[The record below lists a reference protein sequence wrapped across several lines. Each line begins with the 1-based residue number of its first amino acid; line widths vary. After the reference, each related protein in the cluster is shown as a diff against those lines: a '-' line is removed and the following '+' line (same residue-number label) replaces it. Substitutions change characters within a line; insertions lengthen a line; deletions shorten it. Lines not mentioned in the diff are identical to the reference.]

1 MVSCQL
7 IQSDTIHPLTLQFVR
22 FKRQLDEVIVRV
34 KLRWFLPSIAGFFL
48 LLSAAAEAATLQF
61 WRFNQTQNRLE
72 IKADQG
78 IQPRAQ
84 LLQNPARL
92 VIDLPGTRLGRP
104 KQTEAYRGTITS
116 LRVAQFERNTT
127 RIVLELAR
135 GYTLDPAQVKFRYS
149 SARQWTVE
157 LPQPTVLPLLAD
169 INNLPSQA
177 IAVPQAPGV
186 SADSSLFNSSA
197 AVPSPNPGYV
207 VIPTKP
213 TKTSPNI
220 AGSEPSPSS
229 GFSLPNRSSRPPM
242 PVSPPPPAIDRSV
255 FQPANGRVV
264 VVIDPGHG
272 GPDPGAVG
280 IGGLKETDIVLDIGR
295 QVSALLERQGI
306 TVIQTRNAEYDLG
319 LEPRVQMA
327 NRANAAVFVS
337 IHANA
342 ISMARPDING
352 LETYYY
358 DSGKALADIVHRTI
372 LEDIS
377 IPDRRVRSARFYV
390 LRRTSMPSILVET
403 GFVTGAADAA
413 RLRDAGYRSQMAAA
427 IAKGILRYLGRSS

>member
-1 MVSCQL
+1 MKSRWL
-7 IQSDTIHPLTLQFVR
+7 LPG
-22 FKRQLDEVIVRV
+22 IV
-34 KLRWFLPSIAGFFL
+34 GFFL

-61 WRFNQTQNRLE
+61 WRFSQAQNRLE
-72 IKADQG
+72 LRADQG

-104 KQTEAYRGTITS
+104 KQTETYRGTITS
-116 LRVAQFERNTT
+116 LRVAQFERDTT

-149 SARQWTVE
+149 NARQWTVE
-157 LPQPTVLPLLAD
+157 LPQPTVLPLLSD

-186 SADSSLFNSSA
+186 VAGKSLLFNSNT

-207 VIPTKP
+207 ITPANPTKI
-213 TKTSPNI
+213 SPNI
-220 AGSEPSPSS
+220 ASSEPPQNS
-229 GFSLPNRSSRPPM
+229 GFSLPNRTIRPPIS
-242 PVSPPPPAIDRSV
+242 VTPPPPAIARPIL
-255 FQPANGRVV
+255 QAPNGRVV

-280 IGGLKETDIVLDIGR
+280 IGGLKETDVVLDISR
-295 QVSALLERQGI
+295 QVSALLERQGV
-306 TVIQTRNAEYDLG
+306 TVIQTRSAEYDLG

-327 NRANAAVFVS
+327 NQANAAIFVS

-358 DSGKALADIVHRTI
+358 NSGKALADTVHRTI
-372 LEDIS
+372 LEETGV
-377 IPDRRVRSARFYV
+377 PDRRVKSSRFYV
-390 LRRTSMPSILVET
+390 LRRTSMPSILIET

-413 RLRDAGYRSQMAAA
+413 RLRDAGFRSQMAGA
-427 IAKGILRYLGRSS
+427 IARGILRYLGRSS

>member
-1 MVSCQL
+1 MKSRWL
-7 IQSDTIHPLTLQFVR
+7 LPG
-22 FKRQLDEVIVRV
+22 IV
-34 KLRWFLPSIAGFFL
+34 GFFL

-61 WRFNQTQNRLE
+61 WRFSQAQNRLE
-72 IKADQG
+72 LRADQG

-92 VIDLPGTRLGRP
+92 VIDIPGTRLGRP

-116 LRVAQFERNTT
+116 LRVAQFERDTT

-135 GYTLDPAQVKFRYS
+135 GYTLDPAQVKFSYS
-149 SARQWTVE
+149 NARQWTVE

-169 INNLPSQA
+169 ITGLPSQA

-186 SADSSLFNSSA
+186 VAGNSPLFNSNA

-207 VIPTKP
+207 ITPANP

-220 AGSEPSPSS
+220 TSSEPPPNS
-229 GFSLPNRSSRPPM
+229 GFSLPNRNIRPPIS
-242 PVSPPPPAIDRSV
+242 VTPPPPAIARSV
-255 FQPANGRVV
+255 LPDPNGRLV

-280 IGGLKETDIVLDIGR
+280 IGGLKETDIVLDISR
-295 QVSALLERQGI
+295 QVTALLERQGV

-342 ISMARPDING
+342 ISMSRPEVNG
-352 LETYYY
+352 IETFHIAG
-358 DSGKALADIVHRTI
+358 SVEGRRLAA
-372 LEDIS
+372 S
-377 IPDRRVRSARFYV
+377 IQQQLLANTGMRDRGVKRARFYV
-390 LRRTSMPSILVET
+390 LVHTAMPAVLVEV
-403 GFVTGAADAA
+403 GFVTGQEDAP
-413 RLRDAGYRSQMAAA
+413 RLSDPAMRTQMAQA
-427 IAKGILRYLGRSS
+427 IARGILRYLGRSS

>member
-1 MVSCQL
+1 MKSRWVL
-7 IQSDTIHPLTLQFVR
+7 PG
-22 FKRQLDEVIVRV
+22 IV
-34 KLRWFLPSIAGFFL
+34 GFFL
-48 LLSAAAEAATLQF
+48 WLSAAAEAATLQF
-61 WRFNQTQNRLE
+61 WRFNQAQNRLE
-72 IKADQG
+72 LRADQG
-78 IQPRAQ
+78 VQPRAL

-116 LRVAQFERNTT
+116 LRIAQFDQDTT

-149 SARQWTVE
+149 NARQWTVE

-186 SADSSLFNSSA
+186 AAGSSLFNSNA

-207 VIPTKP
+207 ITPANPANPSSTID
-213 TKTSPNI
+213 T
-220 AGSEPSPSS
+220 SEPSPNA
-229 GFSLPNRSSRPPM
+229 GFSLPNRTTRPPM
-242 PVSPPPPAIDRSV
+242 PVSPPPPATPRPV

-280 IGGLKETDIVLDIGR
+280 IGGLKETDIVLDISS
-295 QVSALLERQGI
+295 QVTAFLERQGV

-327 NRANAAVFVS
+327 NKANAAIFVS

-352 LETYYY
+352 LETYYHN
-358 DSGKALADIVHRTI
+358 SGKALADVVHRTI
-372 LEDIS
+372 LEETGV
-377 IPDRRVRSARFYV
+377 PDRRVRSSRFYV

-403 GFVTGAADAA
+403 GFVTGAQDAA
-413 RLRDAGYRSQMAAA
+413 RLRDAGFRSRMADA
-427 IAKGILRYLGRSS
+427 IARGILRYLGRSS

>member
-1 MVSCQL
+1 VRSSWLFSGIVS
-7 IQSDTIHPLTLQFVR
+7 
-22 FKRQLDEVIVRV
+22 
-34 KLRWFLPSIAGFFL
+34 FFL

-61 WRFNQTQNRLE
+61 WRFSQAQNRLE
-72 IKADQG
+72 LRTDQG

-104 KQTEAYRGTITS
+104 KQTEAYRGTVIS
-116 LRVAQFERNTT
+116 LRVAQFERDTT

-135 GYTLDPAQVKFRYS
+135 GYTLDPAQVKFRYNN
-149 SARQWTVE
+149 ARQWTVE
-157 LPQPTVLPLLAD
+157 LPPPTVLPLLAD

-186 SADSSLFNSSA
+186 VAGSSLFNSNA

-207 VIPTKP
+207 VTPANPTRALP
-213 TKTSPNI
+213 ALTT
-220 AGSEPSPSS
+220 SEPSPNS
-229 GFSLPNRSSRPPM
+229 GFSLPNRGTRPP
-242 PVSPPPPAIDRSV
+242 VSVTPLPATPRPV
-255 FQPANGRVV
+255 FQPANGRLV

-280 IGGLKETDIVLDIGR
+280 IGGLKETDVVLDIGR
-295 QVSALLERQGI
+295 QVTALLERQGV

-327 NRANAAVFVS
+327 NKANATVFVS

-342 ISMARPDING
+342 ISLARPDISG

-358 DSGKALADIVHRTI
+358 DSGKALADVVHRTI
-372 LEDIS
+372 LEDIGL
-377 IPDRRVRSARFYV
+377 PDRRVRSARFYV

-413 RLRDAGYRSQMAAA
+413 RLSDADYRSRMAAA
-427 IAKGILRYLGRSS
+427 IAKGILRYLGRNS

>member
-1 MVSCQL
+1 VKSRWL
-7 IQSDTIHPLTLQFVR
+7 LPG
-22 FKRQLDEVIVRV
+22 IV
-34 KLRWFLPSIAGFFL
+34 GFFL

-61 WRFNQTQNRLE
+61 WRFSQAQNRLE
-72 IKADQG
+72 IRADQG

-92 VIDLPGTRLGRP
+92 VIDIPGTRLGRP

-116 LRVAQFERNTT
+116 LRVAQFERDTT
-127 RIVLELAR
+127 RIVLELAK
-135 GYTLDPAQVKFRYS
+135 GYTLDPAQVKFRYGN
-149 SARQWTVE
+149 ARQWTVE
-157 LPQPTVLPLLAD
+157 LPQPTVIPLLETL
-169 INNLPSQA
+169 NNLPSQA

-186 SADSSLFNSSA
+186 IAGKSSLFNSITA
-197 AVPSPNPGYV
+197 APSPNPGYV
-207 VIPTKP
+207 VTPANPTKM
-213 TKTSPNI
+213 SPI
-220 AGSEPSPSS
+220 AGSESSPNS
-229 GFSLPNRSSRPPM
+229 GFSLPSRTSRPPM
-242 PVSPPPPAIDRSV
+242 PVSPPPPVITRSV
-255 FQPANGRVV
+255 TQPANGRVV

-295 QVSALLERQGI
+295 QVTAFLERQGV
-306 TVIQTRNAEYDLG
+306 TVIQTRDAEYDLG

-327 NRANAAVFVS
+327 NKANAAVFVS

-358 DSGKALADIVHRTI
+358 DSGKALAATVHRTI
-372 LEDIS
+372 LEELGV
-377 IPDRRVRSARFYV
+377 PDRRVRSARFYV

-413 RLRDAGYRSQMAAA
+413 RLRDAGFRSRMADA

>member
-1 MVSCQL
+1 MKSRWL
-7 IQSDTIHPLTLQFVR
+7 LPG
-22 FKRQLDEVIVRV
+22 IV
-34 KLRWFLPSIAGFFL
+34 GFFL
-48 LLSAAAEAATLQF
+48 WLSAAAEAATLQF
-61 WRFNQTQNRLE
+61 WRFSQAQNRLE
-72 IKADQG
+72 IRADQG

-116 LRVAQFERNTT
+116 LRIAQFERDTT
-127 RIVLELAR
+127 RIVLELAK
-135 GYTLDPAQVKFRYS
+135 GYTLDPAQVRFSYGN
-149 SARQWTVE
+149 ARQWTVE

-169 INNLPSQA
+169 ITGLPSQA

-186 SADSSLFNSSA
+186 VAGNSPLFNSITT
-197 AVPSPNPGYV
+197 VPSPNPGYV
-207 VIPTKP
+207 LTPANPTK
-213 TKTSPNI
+213 KSPNI
-220 AGSEPSPSS
+220 ASSESPPNS
-229 GFSLPNRSSRPPM
+229 GFSLPNRTTRPPM
-242 PVSPPPPAIDRSV
+242 SVTPPPPAIARSV
-255 FQPANGRVV
+255 LPVPNGQLV

-280 IGGLKETDIVLDIGR
+280 ISGLKETDIVLDIGR
-295 QVSALLERQGI
+295 QVTAFLERQGVS
-306 TVIQTRNAEYDLG
+306 VIQTRIAEYDLG
-319 LEPRVQMA
+319 LDPRVQMA
-327 NRANAAVFVS
+327 NKANAAIFVS

-358 DSGKALADIVHRTI
+358 NSGKALADIVHRTI
-372 LEDIS
+372 LEETGV
-377 IPDRRVRSARFYV
+377 PDRRVRSARFYV

-403 GFVTGAADAA
+403 GFVTGAQDAA
-413 RLRDAGYRSQMAAA
+413 RLRDADFRSRMAAA